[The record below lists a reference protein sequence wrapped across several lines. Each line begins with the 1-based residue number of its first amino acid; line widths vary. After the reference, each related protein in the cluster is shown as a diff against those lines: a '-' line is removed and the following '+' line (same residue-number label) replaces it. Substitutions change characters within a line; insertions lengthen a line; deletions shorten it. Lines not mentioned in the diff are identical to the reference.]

1 MTTANK
7 LFNIG
12 FISSP
17 HPHSAFHIKTLELI
31 SSINEIHLC
40 CIEGQ
45 DSDELTA
52 LSEKI
57 KTTSNSLTD
66 LISNDQIDA
75 LIVSVRNDLCAPILE
90 IAANA
95 GKHVLF
101 EKPGAIHSKDL
112 QKPFEIATE
121 KNLNLSVM
129 FQNRYSPEIKVLKKH
144 IDDGYFGKIMSAEAR
159 TVTSQVR
166 YRNPAHWLF
175 NKKQSGSGILSWL
188 ACHNIDLLCHLLNDQ
203 VVEVAAMVDN
213 LNEENLEVEDTA
225 ILALKFSKGTLGS
238 LHAGYQLAG
247 SPSGYSG
254 GLYDSHFS
262 IRGRSGYGTIPSNN
276 NIYEFYSEIGNLDLA
291 GIQTM
296 TFSPTSSAA
305 YGGKTGEYFIE
316 NFLECIN
323 NNQIFQ
329 PSIDSAIRVLKIVE
343 AALESSKTGKSV
355 RINPT

>member
-1 MTTANK
+1 MSKPNK
-7 LFNIG
+7 TFNIG
-12 FISSP
+12 FVSSP
-17 HPHSAFHIKTLELI
+17 HPHSAFHINTLELVD
-31 SSINEIHLC
+31 SIKEIHLC

-45 DSDELTA
+45 EASEFTEL
-52 LSEKI
+52 SGKI
-57 KTTSNSLTD
+57 KTISNSLTE
-66 LISNDQIDA
+66 LINNDQIDA

-112 QKPFEIATE
+112 QKSFEMAKA

-129 FQNRYSPEIKVLKKH
+129 FQNRYSPEIKIIKEH
-144 IDDGYFGKIMSAEAR
+144 IAKGYFGRIMSAEAR

-166 YRNPAHWLF
+166 YRNPKHWLF

-188 ACHNIDLLCHLLNDQ
+188 GCHYLDLLCYVLNDQ
-203 VVEVAAMVDN
+203 VVEVSAMVDN
-213 LNEENLEVEDTA
+213 LNKESLEVEDTA
-225 ILALKFSKGTLGS
+225 VLALKFSEGTIGS

-247 SPSGYSG
+247 SPPGYSG

-262 IRGRSGYGTIPSNN
+262 IRGTSGYGTIPSNKN
-276 NIYEFYSEIGNLDLA
+276 TYKFYSEKEEMNLA

-296 TFSPTSSAA
+296 EFSPGSSAA
-305 YGGKTGEYFIE
+305 YGGKSGEYFIE

-323 NNQIFQ
+323 KNEIFQ
-329 PSIDSAIRVLKIVE
+329 PSISAAIQVLKFVD

-355 RINPT
+355 RIR

>member
-1 MTTANK
+1 MSKPNK
-7 LFNIG
+7 TFNIG
-12 FISSP
+12 FVSSP
-17 HPHSAFHIKTLELI
+17 HPHSAFHINTLELVD
-31 SSINEIHLC
+31 SIKEIHLC

-45 DSDELTA
+45 EASEFTEL
-52 LSEKI
+52 SGKI
-57 KTTSNSLTD
+57 KTISNSLTE
-66 LISNDQIDA
+66 LINNDQIDA

-112 QKPFEIATE
+112 QKSFEIAE
-121 KNLNLSVM
+121 AKNLNLSVM
-129 FQNRYSPEIKVLKKH
+129 FQNRYSPEIKIIKEH
-144 IDDGYFGKIMSAEAR
+144 IAKGYFGRIMSAEAR

-166 YRNPAHWLF
+166 YRNPKHWLF

-188 ACHNIDLLCHLLNDQ
+188 GCHYLDLLCYVLNDQ
-203 VVEVAAMVDN
+203 VVEVSAMVDN
-213 LNEENLEVEDTA
+213 LNKDSLEVEDTA
-225 ILALKFSKGTLGS
+225 VLALKFSEGTIGS

-247 SPSGYSG
+247 SPPGYSG

-262 IRGRSGYGTIPSNN
+262 IRGTSGYGTIPSNKN
-276 NIYEFYSEIGNLDLA
+276 TYKFYSEKEEMNLA

-296 TFSPTSSAA
+296 EFSPGSSAA
-305 YGGKTGEYFIE
+305 YGGKSGEYFIE

-323 NNQIFQ
+323 KNEIFQ
-329 PSIDSAIRVLKIVE
+329 PSISAAIQVLKIVE

-355 RINPT
+355 RIR